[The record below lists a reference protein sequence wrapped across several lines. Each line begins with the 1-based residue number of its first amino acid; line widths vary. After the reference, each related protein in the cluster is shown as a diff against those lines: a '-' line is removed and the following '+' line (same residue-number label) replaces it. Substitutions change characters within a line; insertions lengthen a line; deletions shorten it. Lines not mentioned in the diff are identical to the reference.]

1 MNVSFYS
8 VLTSYIHVFLSILV
22 KRERKRGPYKTGGI
36 VLKSKTHF
44 WTLQILLVLLIFYVG
59 TKVSFLFEPIIV
71 FASTLFTP
79 ILIAGILFFIFS
91 PLVKLLAK
99 WKVPRTL
106 AILIPYIVFI
116 GVIAALIALI
126 GPILSVQVTDL
137 VKNFPKYIN
146 GLNTFIVNVYQTP
159 WFEWLMEQEYVK
171 LEQIEQTLTDFAK
184 SLPENITSSI
194 SAVLGVVTNITLTII
209 TVPFILFYMLKDGH
223 KLPSKAVQILP
234 TTYRHEGL
242 KIFQDLNETLSA
254 YIQGQLIVSLSVGLG
269 CFIGYSII
277 GLDYALVLGIVV
289 AITNIIPYVGP
300 FIGAAPAVV
309 IALLESP
316 TKALLAAIVVL
327 IVQQI
332 DGNFLSPLII
342 GKRLNTHPLTIILL
356 LIGAGSFGGILGMIL
371 AVPTY
376 AVLKAVTLN
385 IVRLIKLRMK
395 YNQERK
401 ANKAEI

>member
-1 MNVSFYS
+1 M
-8 VLTSYIHVFLSILV
+8 
-22 KRERKRGPYKTGGI
+22 
-36 VLKSKTHF
+36 LKSKTHF

-146 GLNTFIVNVYQTP
+146 GLNTFIVNMYQTP

-223 KLPSKAVQILP
+223 RLPSKAVQILP

-242 KIFQDLNETLSA
+242 KIFE
-254 YIQGQLIVSLSVGLG
+254 V
-269 CFIGYSII
+269 F
-277 GLDYALVLGIVV
+277 
-289 AITNIIPYVGP
+289 
-300 FIGAAPAVV
+300 
-309 IALLESP
+309 
-316 TKALLAAIVVL
+316 K
-327 IVQQI
+327 
-332 DGNFLSPLII
+332 
-342 GKRLNTHPLTIILL
+342 
-356 LIGAGSFGGILGMIL
+356 
-371 AVPTY
+371 
-376 AVLKAVTLN
+376 
-385 IVRLIKLRMK
+385 
-395 YNQERK
+395 
-401 ANKAEI
+401 